1 MNKIVVQV
9 RGYDPYDYNVF
20 DTSARGVS
28 DEKLE
33 RHVDDII
40 INVKGCIGSPD
51 YWTFAVYVLDPE
63 THQIDVRYEHKQPL
77 QVRIEVNLPAK
88 RKSITIKK
96 ANTMTQVLMDEFGH
110 LDEDEDE
117 EEPASSLPYNAPS
130 WTQIMGGTI
139 ASGATQT

>member
-20 DTSARGVS
+20 DTSSRGVS

-33 RHVDDII
+33 RYVDDII
-40 INVKGCIGSPD
+40 INVKGCIGSSD
-51 YWTFAVYVLDPE
+51 YWTMTVYVLDPE

-77 QVRIEVNLPAK
+77 MTRIEVNLPAK

-96 ANTMTQVLMDEFGH
+96 PSEQLAQMY
-110 LDEDEDE
+110 LDEMAEEDDDEN
-117 EEPASSLPYNAPS
+117 EPTSSLPYNAPS
-130 WTQIMGGTI
+130 WNII
-139 ASGATQT
+139 PASFGAV

>member
-20 DTSARGVS
+20 DTSSRSVS
-28 DEKLE
+28 AEKLE
-33 RHVDDII
+33 RHVEEII
-40 INVKGCIGSPD
+40 FNAKGCIGSPD
-51 YWTFAVYVLDPE
+51 YWTVTVYVLDPE

-96 ANTMTQVLMDEFGH
+96 PSEQLTQMY
-110 LDEDEDE
+110 LDELADVDDET
-117 EEPASSLPYNAPS
+117 EPASSLPYNPPS
-130 WTQIMGGTI
+130 WSQIMGGTLT
-139 ASGATQT
+139 AGATCI

>member
-20 DTSARGVS
+20 DTSVRGVS

-33 RHVDDII
+33 RYVEEAIF
-40 INVKGCIGSPD
+40 NAKGCIGSSD
-51 YWTFAVYVLDPE
+51 YWTMTVYVLDPE

-88 RKSITIKK
+88 RKSITINIFHTLFK
-96 ANTMTQVLMDEFGH
+96 NVL
-110 LDEDEDE
+110 
-117 EEPASSLPYNAPS
+117 
-130 WTQIMGGTI
+130 TI
-139 ASGATQT
+139 LKDSIERTDSTSTLRHIA

>member
-20 DTSARGVS
+20 DTSVRGVS

-33 RHVDDII
+33 RYVEEAIF
-40 INVKGCIGSPD
+40 NAKGCIGSSD
-51 YWTFAVYVLDPE
+51 YWTMTVYVLDPE

-88 RKSITIKK
+88 RKSITINKK
-96 ANTMTQVLMDEFGH
+96 EVSMTQILMDGFVH

-117 EEPASSLPYNAPS
+117 EEPASSLPYNPPS
-130 WTQIMGGTI
+130 WSQIM
-139 ASGATQT
+139 SGQPTLGAV

>member
-20 DTSARGVS
+20 DTSSRSVS

-40 INVKGCIGSPD
+40 INAKGCIGSPD

-96 ANTMTQVLMDEFGH
+96 PSEQLAQMY
-110 LDEDEDE
+110 LDEMAEEDDDEN
-117 EEPASSLPYNAPS
+117 EPTSSLPYNAPS
-130 WTQIMGGTI
+130 WTQIM
-139 ASGATQT
+139 SGQPTLGAV